1 MNRFVLFAGIFIVV
15 AISLWIVLAFVKR
28 DTKKE
33 TFAEE
38 KNKPKLVLV
47 HASWCKYCVEYLAGT
62 THNGKN
68 TFDAAAEKVGNK
80 VVFEKLDFDENKE
93 LVNKYGVSSFPA
105 IVGVGSSGAVKQFEG
120 DRDDL
125 NAVVSFANS
134 LS

>member
-1 MNRFVLFAGIFIVV
+1 MNKFVLFAGIFVIVAV
-15 AISLWIVLAFVKR
+15 SLWIVLTYVKR

-38 KNKPKLVLV
+38 KNKPKVVIV
-47 HASWCKYCVEYLAGT
+47 HASWCKYCVEYLSGT
-62 THNGKN
+62 THNGKS

-80 VVFEKLDFDENKE
+80 VDFEKLDFDENKE
-93 LVNKYGVSSFPA
+93 LANKYGASSFPT
-105 IVGVGSSGAVKQFEG
+105 IIGVSSSGDVKQFDG